1 MKKTINL
8 LASLLLLVFGANAQE
23 KLVKVN
29 GKNFA
34 VYTKGLESRKA
45 NSPVLVFENG
55 MGESL
60 GSWDTV
66 LDQLA
71 NTAPVFAY
79 DRVGLGKSDKA
90 YEIHTPEQT
99 AENLKNILTT
109 LNIPP
114 PYVLVGHSLGGV
126 YIRGFAGL
134 YPDDVAGLVFVDP
147 ADFTE
152 TKDDWN
158 QIFREIGVPEKRIDE
173 MMYQRLYQSK
183 PATARDSLR
192 FAFWSEA
199 KVLGDLRR
207 TDFAELKALPMPK
220 VSTYFFVGGKFEVPL
235 ERRSK
240 EYDHERFFHVKNDK
254 NMERWRALIHAS
266 GKSGALIYLTNSGHY
281 IQRDDPNA
289 VIANIRLLVESLNTK

>member
-1 MKKTINL
+1 MKKTITV
-8 LASLLLLVFGANAQE
+8 LANLLLLVFPTNAQE

-29 GKNFA
+29 GRNFA

>member
-8 LASLLLLVFGANAQE
+8 LAYLLLLAFATNAQE

-34 VYTKGLESRKA
+34 VYTKGLENRKS
-45 NSPVLVFENG
+45 NTPVLIFENG

-60 GSWDTV
+60 GSWDTI

-71 NTAPVFAY
+71 VTAPVFAY

-90 YEIHTPEQT
+90 YELHTPKQT
-99 AENLKNILTT
+99 AENLKSILTT
-109 LNIPP
+109 LNIAP
-114 PYVLVGHSLGGV
+114 PYVLIGHSLGGV

-173 MMYQRLYQSK
+173 MMYQRLYQPK

-192 FAFWSEA
+192 FGFWSE
-199 KVLGDLRR
+199 VQILGDLRR

-220 VSTYFFVGGKFEVPL
+220 VPIYFFVGGKFEVPP

-240 EYDHERFFHVKNDK
+240 DYDHERFFHVKNDK

-281 IQRDDPNA
+281 IQRDDANA
-289 VIANIRLLVESLNTK
+289 VIVNIKLLLENLKTK

>member
-1 MKKTINL
+1 MKKTITL
-8 LASLLLLVFGANAQE
+8 LANLLLLVFPTNAQE

-29 GKNFA
+29 GRNFA

-281 IQRDDPNA
+281 IQRDAPNA

>member
-90 YEIHTPEQT
+90 YEMHTPEQT

>member
-8 LASLLLLVFGANAQE
+8 LASLLIWAFTTNAQE

-60 GSWDTV
+60 DSWDTV

-71 NTAPVFAY
+71 STAPVFAY

>member
-1 MKKTINL
+1 MKKTITL
-8 LASLLLLVFGANAQE
+8 LANLLLLVFATSAQE

-29 GKNFA
+29 EKNFA
-34 VYTKGLESRKA
+34 VYTKGLESRKP
-45 NSPVLVFENG
+45 NTPVLVFENG

-71 NTAPVFAY
+71 STAPVFAY

-90 YEIHTPEQT
+90 YEMHTTKQT

-109 LNIPP
+109 MNILP

-173 MMYQRLYQSK
+173 MMYQRLYQSN
-183 PATARDSLR
+183 PATARDSIR
-192 FAFWSEA
+192 FGFWSEA
-199 KVLGDLRR
+199 QVLGDLRR

-220 VSTYFFVGGKFEVPL
+220 VPIYFFVGGKFEVPL

-240 EYDHERFFHVKNDK
+240 EYNHERFFHVKNDK
-254 NMERWRALIHAS
+254 NMERWRALIHDS
-266 GKSGALIYLTNSGHY
+266 GKSGALIYLSNSGHY
-281 IQRDDPNA
+281 IQRDDANA
-289 VIANIRLLVESLNTK
+289 VIANIKLLLENLKAK